1 MAIRCCS
8 PPESCAGKWSARW
21 READLGQQRAGG
33 GEGVGLAG
41 ELQRQGDVLQ
51 RRHGGHEVERLEDDA
66 DIAAADQ
73 GELVLAQSHEVVTGD
88 PHGARGGPLEAGDD
102 HQQRSLARSAGAD
115 HRNRFARRDVDVDP
129 LQYLYRP
136 CAAGQRQRDVVQGD
150 DWFGHDRK
158 RLPPEGLPQALQV
171 STSVQ
176 LTKCHESGG
185 KTSHAEGA
193 IEGDARKHG
202 VSTFSSAIGS
212 SPRSPSGTTA
222 AMAEQPVRIVVLGD
236 SLVAGLGLKQSDAFP
251 AQLERALKARGHAVE
266 VINAGVSG
274 DTTANG
280 LARLAWAV
288 PERTDAVILELGAN
302 DTLRGLDP
310 GQAKANLEKIITAL
324 KGSGAE
330 VLIAG
335 MFAPRSLGKD
345 YVRSFE
351 GIYPELASK
360 HGLILYPF
368 FLDGVAT
375 DPKLNLDDG
384 MHPNPR
390 GVAEITKKILP
401 SVEQLIERARVKH
414 AATKG

>member
-1 MAIRCCS
+1 MRKVPSKAT
-8 PPESCAGKWSARW
+8 
-21 READLGQQRAGG
+21 
-33 GEGVGLAG
+33 LANM
-41 ELQRQGDVLQ
+41 VF
-51 RRHGGHEVERLEDDA
+51 RLLLCNWLV
-66 DIAAADQ
+66 AA
-73 GELVLAQSHEVVTGD
+73 LA
-88 PHGARGGPLEAGDD
+88 L
-102 HQQRSLARSAGAD
+102 
-115 HRNRFARRDVDVDP
+115 
-129 LQYLYRP
+129 
-136 CAAGQRQRDVVQGD
+136 
-150 DWFGHDRK
+150 
-158 RLPPEGLPQALQV
+158 
-171 STSVQ
+171 
-176 LTKCHESGG
+176 
-185 KTSHAEGA
+185 
-193 IEGDARKHG
+193 
-202 VSTFSSAIGS
+202 
-212 SPRSPSGTTA
+212 GTTA
-222 AMAEQPVRIVVLGD
+222 AMAEQPLRIVVLGD

-302 DTLRGLDP
+302 DMLRGLDP
-310 GQAKANLEKIITAL
+310 GQAKANLEKIVTAV

-330 VLIAG
+330 ILLAG

-351 GIYPELASK
+351 GMYPELASN

-401 SVEQLIERARVKH
+401 SVEQLIERVRAKQA